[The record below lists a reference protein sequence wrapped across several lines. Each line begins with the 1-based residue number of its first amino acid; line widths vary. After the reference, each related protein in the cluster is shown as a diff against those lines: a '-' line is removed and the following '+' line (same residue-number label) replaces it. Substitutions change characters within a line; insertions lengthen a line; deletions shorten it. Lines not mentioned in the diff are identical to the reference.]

1 MTKGLRRNKQG
12 VETIAVAF
20 TDHLAVYL
28 RVNLAFPF
36 IHRGRG
42 RWRMNVSYL
51 SDRDFQGKV
60 PVAWAEWKRHV
71 HRYPDMVNWWVH
83 YVKRKIRALF
93 TKEGTDRNYDRV
105 TMENFY
111 YAAIYDLLRDPGHDA
126 SKLTALRGLKA
137 KIVRLNS
144 SHRKRLL
151 VDTSDQDR
159 IAGEVPSLYH
169 LIKTRRRQ
177 ESRLIKEILDDDGI
191 LQTTSTS
198 ILKAFAVHFRKKF
211 GPIRSNVQSLQ
222 QLTSCGLERILPEMN
237 DTFAEPISLKEIWI
251 AISRGKSN
259 KAPGPDGICLEF

>member
-83 YVKRKIRALF
+83 YVKRKIRAIF
-93 TKEGTDRNYDRV
+93 AKEGTERNYDRV
-105 TMENFY
+105 TMEDFY
-111 YAAIYDLLRDPGHDA
+111 YAATYDLLRDPGHDA
-126 SKLTALRGLKA
+126 SKLTALRGLQA
-137 KIVRLNS
+137 KIIRHNS

-151 VDTSDQDR
+151 VDTSDHDR
-159 IAGEVPSLYH
+159 LAGEDPSLYH
-169 LIKTRRRQ
+169 LIKARRRH
-177 ESRLIKEILDDDGI
+177 ENRLIKEIVDDDGI
-191 LQTTSTS
+191 LHTTSAS
-198 ILKAFAVHFRKKF
+198 ILKAFAVHFRKK
-211 GPIRSNVQSLQ
+211 I
-222 QLTSCGLERILPEMN
+222 
-237 DTFAEPISLKEIWI
+237 
-251 AISRGKSN
+251 
-259 KAPGPDGICLEF
+259 